1 MNSQAIAWLIMIM
14 KNEYPIQI
22 TNLKRDKMNPYKKS
36 NWLWNCLFVSAM
48 ACASSSQAA
57 ETVKIGFIDVLSGP
71 FALAGQSSLK
81 QLREV
86 VFQLNAKAGPK
97 DPQFE
102 IVDFDNKGSPQESL
116 SVLKAATDRGIRY
129 ITQGGGSGVAL
140 ALVDAL
146 NKLAEREPER
156 ATVFLNYSAMDPL
169 LTNERCSFWHFRF
182 YPSSEMKMEALSTYM
197 QGQKKIH
204 KVYLLNQDYTHGRQ
218 VSKAAKEYLARK
230 RPDIQ
235 IVGDDFIPIAQVR
248 DFAPYVAKIAASGA
262 DTVITSNWGSDLTL
276 FFKSSRDFGLNINYF
291 TLNANNPGTPGQL
304 GSWGEGKVGVIWNW
318 VHNAPTPELEKIYV
332 DYKKKYNDEFIFAAH
347 LNSMNMLREAM
358 RKAQSTDAKK
368 VAFALEGMT
377 YKSPIGEVKMRSSDH
392 QLEAPLYLGVWAKK
406 GSKGVKYD
414 AENTGYGFRTEVV
427 WDSYIS
433 AQPTSCQMKRPS

>member
-1 MNSQAIAWLIMIM
+1 MNSEAIAWLIMII
-14 KNEYPIQI
+14 KNEHSYNSH
-22 TNLKRDKMNPYKKS
+22 TSKERKMNLYKKS

-48 ACASSSQAA
+48 AFAINSQAA

-71 FALAGQSSLK
+71 FALTGQSSLK

-318 VHNAPTPELEKIYV
+318 VHNAPTPELEKSTLIT
-332 DYKKKYNDEFIFAAH
+332 
-347 LNSMNMLREAM
+347 
-358 RKAQSTDAKK
+358 RKIQ
-368 VAFALEGMT
+368 
-377 YKSPIGEVKMRSSDH
+377 R
-392 QLEAPLYLGVWAKK
+392 
-406 GSKGVKYD
+406 
-414 AENTGYGFRTEVV
+414 
-427 WDSYIS
+427 
-433 AQPTSCQMKRPS
+433 